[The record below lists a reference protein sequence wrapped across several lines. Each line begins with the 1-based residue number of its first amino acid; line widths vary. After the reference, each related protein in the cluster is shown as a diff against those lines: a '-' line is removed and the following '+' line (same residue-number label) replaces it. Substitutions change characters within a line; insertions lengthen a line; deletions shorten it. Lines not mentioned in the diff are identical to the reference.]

1 MNTTPGKSTN
11 AILWR
16 TTLPFVADPLA
27 ASYLVGGTL
36 EEYVQLLSLFT
47 LVLMSCKRNP
57 HISFNHQHI
66 ISRLAHSFND
76 ADVMSL
82 TSSSTPL
89 TISQH
94 TSHFLSPISN
104 HGPHAP
110 DYKRTHVHWSKI
122 CKLDMPNSIVPE
134 NEWTVAEYVEG
145 KTVEKEFITSI
156 YFPMLVQWKRRILTI
171 WQLPIQLYQNECRL
185 ISYALPAHTK

>member
-1 MNTTPGKSTN
+1 
-11 AILWR
+11 
-16 TTLPFVADPLA
+16 VADPLA

-104 HGPHAP
+104 HGPH
-110 DYKRTHVHWSKI
+110 
-122 CKLDMPNSIVPE
+122 IVPPRSQ
-134 NEWTVAEYVEG
+134 
-145 KTVEKEFITSI
+145 TSSK
-156 YFPMLVQWKRRILTI
+156 PPLPRPGVRQQPVSRI
-171 WQLPIQLYQNECRL
+171 
-185 ISYALPAHTK
+185 ISNPFASLFGGPKPTPQSPSPP